1 MRAQQSRIWNVLDEI
16 VLLCNAL
23 SNATIASEDSLLEKE
38 MATHS
43 STLAWNIP
51 QMEKPVGYS
60 PLGRKESTEQLHLH
74 FHFLLTKGFPDSL
87 VGKESTYNAGDPGS
101 DSWVR
106 EIHWRRDRLPTLVFL
121 GFLGGLA
128 GKETICN
135 AGDRGSV

>member
-1 MRAQQSRIWNVLDEI
+1 
-16 VLLCNAL
+16 
-23 SNATIASEDSLLEKE
+23 
-38 MATHS
+38 
-43 STLAWNIP
+43 
-51 QMEKPVGYS
+51 MEKPVGYS

-135 AGDRGSV
+135 VGDRGSV